1 MISPLAASKSKQ
13 SSIDKAT
20 SCTFALNATLI
31 VLGFHKKRNSTF
43 PPSEASPGLLVKAR
57 LPIVLTEAGITMEV
71 SLLDS
76 NATSPIYVRESGS
89 VRDEI

>member
-1 MISPLAASKSKQ
+1 MASKLKQ

-31 VLGFHKKRNSTF
+31 ALGFHKKRNSTF
-43 PPSEASPGLLVKAR
+43 PPSEASPGLLPKAR
-57 LPIVLTEAGITMEV
+57 LPIVLTEAGISMDV
-71 SLLDS
+71 SLLDI
-76 NATSPIYVRESGS
+76 NAASPIYVRESES

>member
-31 VLGFHKKRNSTF
+31 ALGFHKKRNSTF
-43 PPSEASPGLLVKAR
+43 PPSEASPGLSPKAR

-76 NATSPIYVRESGS
+76 NAPSSICTRDSGS